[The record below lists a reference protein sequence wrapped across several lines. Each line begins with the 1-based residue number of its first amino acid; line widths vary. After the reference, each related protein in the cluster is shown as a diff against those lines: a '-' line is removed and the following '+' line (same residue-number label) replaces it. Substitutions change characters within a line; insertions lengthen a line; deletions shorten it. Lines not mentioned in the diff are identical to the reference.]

1 MIGRTDGVAP
11 NLDSMLV
18 CENGN
23 WINMVDPN
31 AAEIT
36 YLQRQLGIPPLF
48 IEHALDIDELA
59 RVEKEGKTTLIV
71 LRIAA
76 FQGQTAAIPY
86 TTIPLGIILTEHQII
101 TICKWPND
109 ILPEL
114 MTSMDAQSILKP
126 ERIVLQILL
135 SAAEKYLGYLRDINA
150 AVDTLEDRLQH
161 SLRNK
166 EVLELLRYQKSL
178 TYFNTALK
186 LNEMMLERLQQ
197 GQLLQNHPEDEDL
210 VADVL
215 IEIRQAIIMTGIAS
229 DILSQMMDAFASIIS
244 NNLNLVMKFLTAFT
258 IVLTFPTVVAS
269 FYGMNVGL
277 PGQSSPYAF
286 VITLAIS
293 LGISL
298 IVALVFW
305 RKDWL

>member
-1 MIGRTDGVAP
+1 MIGRTDSFTT
-11 NLDSMLV
+11 NLDSMSA
-18 CENGN
+18 CDNEN
-23 WINMVDPN
+23 WINVVDPN
-31 AAEIT
+31 GAEIA
-36 YLQRQLGIPPLF
+36 YLQRELGIPPLF

-59 RVEKEGKTTLIV
+59 RVEKEGQTTLIV

-76 FQGQTAAIPY
+76 FQGKTAAIPY
-86 TTIPLGIILTEHQII
+86 TTIPLGIILTERQII

-114 MTSMDAQSILKP
+114 MTSMDAVSVLKS

-135 SAAEKYLGYLRDINA
+135 SAAEKYVGYLRDINA
-150 AVDTLEDRLQH
+150 AVDALEDRLQH

-197 GQLLQNHPEDEDL
+197 GQLLQNHPEDDDL

-258 IVLTFPTVVAS
+258 IILTFPTMVAS
-269 FYGMNVGL
+269 FYGMNIGL

>member
-1 MIGRTDGVAP
+1 MIGRTDGVVP
-11 NLDSMLV
+11 GLDSISA
-18 CENGN
+18 CDNGN
-23 WINMVDPN
+23 WINHVDPN
-31 AAEIT
+31 AAQIA
-36 YLQRQLGIPPLF
+36 YLQRELGIPPLF

-59 RVEKEGKTTLIV
+59 RVEKEGQTTLIV

-86 TTIPLGIILTEHQII
+86 TTIPLGIILTERQII
-101 TICKWPND
+101 TICKWQNN

-114 MTSMDAQSILKP
+114 MTSMDAVSVLKS

-135 SAAEKYLGYLRDINA
+135 SAAEKYLGYLRDINV
-150 AVDTLEDRLQH
+150 AVDALEDRLQH

-166 EVLELLRYQKSL
+166 EVLQLLRYQKSL

-197 GQLLQNHPEDEDL
+197 GQLLQNHPEDDDL

-258 IVLTFPTVVAS
+258 IILTFPTMVAS
-269 FYGMNVGL
+269 FYGMNIGL

-298 IVALVFW
+298 IVALIFW

>member
-1 MIGRTDGVAP
+1 MSA
-11 NLDSMLV
+11 

-31 AAEIT
+31 DAEIA
-36 YLQRQLGIPPLF
+36 YLQRELGIPPLF

-59 RVEKEGKTTLIV
+59 RVEKEGQTTLIV
-71 LRIAA
+71 LRIPA
-76 FQGQTAAIPY
+76 FQGKTAAIPY
-86 TTIPLGIILTEHQII
+86 TTIPLGIILTERQII
-101 TICKWPND
+101 TICKWQNN

-114 MTSMDAQSILKP
+114 MTSMDAESVLKS

-150 AVDTLEDRLQH
+150 AVDALEDRLQH

-197 GQLLQNHPEDEDL
+197 GQLLQNHPEDDDL

-258 IVLTFPTVVAS
+258 IILTFPTMVAS
-269 FYGMNVGL
+269 FYGMNIGL

-298 IVALVFW
+298 IVALIFW

>member
-1 MIGRTDGVAP
+1 MIEPTDSFTP
-11 NLDSMLV
+11 NVDSMSA
-18 CENGN
+18 CDNGN

-31 AAEIT
+31 AAQIA
-36 YLQRQLGIPPLF
+36 YLQRELGIPPLF

-59 RVEKEGKTTLIV
+59 RVEKEGQTTLIV

-86 TTIPLGIILTEHQII
+86 TTIPLGIILTERQII
-101 TICKWPND
+101 TICKWQNN

-114 MTSMDAQSILKP
+114 MTSMDAVSVLKS

-135 SAAEKYLGYLRDINA
+135 SAAEKYLGYLRNINA
-150 AVDTLEDRLQH
+150 AVDALEDRLQH

-178 TYFNTALK
+178 TYFTTALK

-197 GQLLQNHPEDEDL
+197 GQLLQNHPEDDDL

-258 IVLTFPTVVAS
+258 IILTFPTMVAS
-269 FYGMNVGL
+269 FYGMNIGL